1 MIPSTIIDHETA
13 YKILFIGKGAMIL
26 RIINK
31 ELSKLASPDLVL
43 KVMKLEH
50 FDHCTFNTVVEEIRY
65 QIARKLIEV
74 IMGKESL
81 MKELESLR

>member
-1 MIPSTIIDHETA
+1 MELSNSNKADKDWDSMYTLETNMIPSTIIDHETA

-43 KVMKLEH
+43 KVMKL
-50 FDHCTFNTVVEEIRY
+50 
-65 QIARKLIEV
+65 
-74 IMGKESL
+74 
-81 MKELESLR
+81 